1 MTTLSIAGPGPG
13 GLGKMIV
20 CAVEEG
26 GGGGEASQQKE
37 GGPLL

>member
-1 MTTLSIAGPGPG
+1 MTTLSIARPGAG

-26 GGGGEASQQKE
+26 GGGGKASLRKE
-37 GGPLL
+37 GDPLL